1 MELSTAYREEFE
13 RVETQHAAA
22 DASRAEAAQ
31 AVRDAL
37 GQTQGLPRELCDA
50 LKRLG
55 LALTTSTYDQVED
68 ESSAS
73 GQGSRS

>member
-13 RVETQHAAA
+13 KVETQQAAA

>member
-13 RVETQHAAA
+13 KVETQQAAA

-55 LALTTSTYDQVED
+55 RALTTSTYDQVED

>member
-13 RVETQHAAA
+13 RVETQQAA
-22 DASRAEAAQ
+22 DDESRAEAAQ